1 MSRSTLKVAVIQ
13 IAPVYLNAAAT
24 WEKLEAR
31 ICEAAGH
38 GAELITWGES
48 LIPGYPNWTSI
59 STGGD
64 QKQIYARYWREAL
77 RLDGP
82 IVTAMKQRA
91 GALGVMLMGGIAEQ
105 HAGSTYCTLLTIGP
119 DGTLWGRHRKLKP
132 TWLERLIWADGDGQ
146 GLVTY
151 PTKIGRVGGLSCWEN
166 WMPLARA
173 ALHQQEEVLHVST
186 WPGSLSLTKDISR
199 FMAIEGRSWIICASG
214 LLRASDWSNLSDE
227 EFPLKEQMSTKLV
240 WQDGGSMILSPTG
253 DIVAGPLVGEEG
265 ILYAD
270 VDPEVVIEERQ
281 LRDIS
286 GHYSRN
292 DVLRLEL
299 QK

>member
-1 MSRSTLKVAVIQ
+1 
-13 IAPVYLNAAAT
+13 
-24 WEKLEAR
+24 
-31 ICEAAGH
+31 
-38 GAELITWGES
+38 
-48 LIPGYPNWTSI
+48 
-59 STGGD
+59 
-64 QKQIYARYWREAL
+64 
-77 RLDGP
+77 
-82 IVTAMKQRA
+82 MKQRA

-105 HAGSTYCTLLTIGP
+105 HAGSTFCTLITIGP

-132 TWLERLIWADGDGQ
+132 TWLERLVWADGDGQ

-173 ALHQQEEVLHVST
+173 ALHQQEEFLHVST

-227 EFPLKEQMSTKLV
+227 EFLLKEQMSKKLV

-292 DVLRLEL
+292 DVLHLEI
-299 QK
+299 QRQA

>member
-1 MSRSTLKVAVIQ
+1 
-13 IAPVYLNAAAT
+13 
-24 WEKLEAR
+24 
-31 ICEAAGH
+31 
-38 GAELITWGES
+38 
-48 LIPGYPNWTSI
+48 
-59 STGGD
+59 
-64 QKQIYARYWREAL
+64 
-77 RLDGP
+77 
-82 IVTAMKQRA
+82 
-91 GALGVMLMGGIAEQ
+91 
-105 HAGSTYCTLLTIGP
+105 
-119 DGTLWGRHRKLKP
+119 
-132 TWLERLIWADGDGQ
+132 
-146 GLVTY
+146 
-151 PTKIGRVGGLSCWEN
+151 
-166 WMPLARA
+166 MPLARA

-292 DVLRLEL
+292 DVLCLEL